1 MRIAIP
7 DWGNRVS
14 PVFDTATRLL
24 IIEVDGRREISRFQA
39 ILGEQDLLSRR
50 CVQIRGQGV
59 DILICG
65 SISRPYSTMLM
76 ASGIQVISDIAG
88 PTDKV
93 LEAYL
98 QGELFSSVFFMPGC
112 KKTRFEKGKDRAS
125 VRES

>member
-1 MRIAIP
+1 MKIAIP

-24 IIEVDGRREISRFQA
+24 IVEVDGRREISRFQTM
-39 ILGEQDLLSRR
+39 LGEKDLLSRR
-50 CVQIRGQGV
+50 CVQIQGQGV

-65 SISRPYSTMLM
+65 SISRPYLTMLM

-88 PTDKV
+88 PTDQV

-98 QGELFSSVFFMPGC
+98 KDELFRTEFFMPGC
-112 KKTRFEKGKDRAS
+112 KKTRFENIKG
-125 VRES
+125 